1 MVQSRLALRG
11 RPLLVE
17 FKTDD
22 YMKKLVFAAA
32 LAALFAGNAFAQQP
46 AGSPEGGISAEML
59 KEISKG
65 YEGNAYDKALR
76 NALAVTPIGTLAM
89 NAENAAMIDTHFSD
103 RVKTKGIT
111 DQQSS
116 GRCWLFTGLN
126 VLRAKMIDK
135 YDLPR
140 MEFSQNYLFFYD
152 QLEKAN
158 LFLQGV
164 IDTKDLPFEDRKV
177 DWLFSN
183 PLSDG
188 GQFTGVSNLIAKY
201 GVVPSEAM
209 PETYQANNTSQMAN
223 LIKLKLR
230 EYGLEL
236 RETYDKAYKEA
247 AKRPRKDVEK
257 AMKKVEA
264 ELQDMKVKQLSEV
277 YRMLALCLGEPVQ
290 EFEWI
295 RCDKNNNIVSRNT
308 YTPKS
313 FYDEFI
319 GEDLENNYVM
329 IMNDPCREYGKV
341 YEIDYDRHVYDGH
354 NWLYVNLP
362 VERIKEMA
370 IASIKDNT
378 AMYFSCDVG
387 KFANSKKGV
396 LDINNFDYESLMGV
410 TFGMDKK
417 ERVQTHA
424 SGSSHAMTLIAVDI
438 VDGKPVKWMVE
449 NSWGP
454 SSGYQGNYIMTDEWF
469 DEYMFRLV
477 VEKKYVPSDVLEM
490 LDQEPV
496 QLPAWDPMFAPEE

>member
-1 MVQSRLALRG
+1 
-11 RPLLVE
+11 
-17 FKTDD
+17 
-22 YMKKLVFAAA
+22 MKKVILTAAFAAMFIGHGA
-32 LAALFAGNAFAQQP
+32 MAQQP
-46 AGSPEGGISAEML
+46 AGSPDGGIPAAML
-59 KEISKG
+59 EEISSS
-65 YEGNAYDKALR
+65 YACDADDKAIR
-76 NALAVTPIGTLAM
+76 NALAVTPIPTLAT

-103 RVKTKGIT
+103 RVRTKGIT

-126 VLRAKMIDK
+126 VLIAKMIDK
-135 YDLPR
+135 YDLPG

-177 DWLFSN
+177 DWLFTN

-188 GQFTGVSNLIAKY
+188 GQFTGVSNLITKY
-201 GVVPSEAM
+201 GLVPAEAM
-209 PETYQANNTSQMAN
+209 PETYQANNTSQMAT
-223 LIKLKLR
+223 LLKLKLR
-230 EYGLEL
+230 EQGLDL
-236 RETYDKAYKEA
+236 REAA
-247 AKRPRKDVEK
+247 AKGANAKK
-257 AMKKVEA
+257 LQAMKVE
-264 ELQDMKVKQLSEV
+264 QLKDI
-277 YRMLALCLGEPVQ
+277 YRMLALCLGEPVK

-295 RCDKNNNIVSRNT
+295 RCDKSNKIVSRKT

-319 GEDLENNYVM
+319 GEDLENNYIM

-354 NWLYVNLP
+354 NWVYINLP

-454 SSGYQGNYIMTDEWF
+454 ASGYQGNYIMTDEWF
-469 DEYMFRLV
+469 NEYMFRLV
-477 VEKKYVPSDVLEM
+477 VEKKYVPADVLKM
-490 LDQEPV
+490 LDQKPI
-496 QLPAWDPMFAPEE
+496 QLPAWDPMFAPEQ

>member
-1 MVQSRLALRG
+1 
-11 RPLLVE
+11 
-17 FKTDD
+17 
-22 YMKKLVFAAA
+22 MKRFILTAAFAAMFIGHSA
-32 LAALFAGNAFAQQP
+32 MAQQP
-46 AGSPEGGISAEML
+46 AGSPEGGISAAML
-59 KEISKG
+59 EEISG
-65 YEGNAYDKALR
+65 SYAGDADDKAIR
-76 NALAVTPIGTLAM
+76 NALAVTPIPTLAT

-103 RVKTKGIT
+103 RVRTKGIT

-135 YDLPR
+135 YDLPG

-188 GQFTGVSNLIAKY
+188 GQFTGVSNLITKY
-201 GVVPSEAM
+201 GLVPAEAM
-209 PETYQANNTSQMAN
+209 PETYQANNTSQMAT
-223 LIKLKLR
+223 LLKLKLR
-230 EYGLEL
+230 EQGLDL
-236 RETYDKAYKEA
+236 REAA
-247 AKRPRKDVEK
+247 AKGANAKK
-257 AMKKVEA
+257 LQAMKV
-264 ELQDMKVKQLSEV
+264 DQLKDI
-277 YRMLALCLGEPVQ
+277 YRMLALCLGEPVK

-295 RCDKNNNIVSRNT
+295 RCDKSNKIVSRKT

-319 GEDLENNYVM
+319 GEDLENNYIM

-354 NWLYVNLP
+354 NWVYINLP

-454 SSGYQGNYIMTDEWF
+454 ASGYQGNYIMTDEWF
-469 DEYMFRLV
+469 NEYMFRLV
-477 VEKKYVPSDVLEM
+477 VEKKYVPADVLKM
-490 LDQEPV
+490 LDQKPI
-496 QLPAWDPMFAPEE
+496 QLPAWDPMFAPEQ

>member
-1 MVQSRLALRG
+1 
-11 RPLLVE
+11 
-17 FKTDD
+17 
-22 YMKKLVFAAA
+22 MKKLVLTVAMAT
-32 LAALFAGNAFAQQP
+32 LCAGYSAYAQQT

-59 KEISKG
+59 SEISKG
-65 YEGNAYDKALR
+65 YAGDADDRAIR
-76 NALAVTPIGTLAM
+76 NALAGSSIATLAV
-89 NAENAAMIDTHFSD
+89 NADNAAMIDTHFSD

-135 YDLPR
+135 YDLTG

-158 LFLQGV
+158 LFLQGI
-164 IDTKDLPFEDRKV
+164 IDTKELPFEDRKV

-188 GQFTGVSNLIAKY
+188 GQFTGVSNLIVKY
-201 GVVPSEAM
+201 GLVPSEAM
-209 PETYQANNTSQMAN
+209 PETYQSNNTSNMAT
-223 LIKLKLR
+223 LLKLKLR
-230 EYGLEL
+230 EYGLDL
-236 RETYDKAYKEA
+236 REA
-247 AKRPRKDVEK
+247 AAEGASAKKLQK
-257 AMKKVEA
+257 MKVE
-264 ELQDMKVKQLSEV
+264 QLSEV
-277 YRMLALCLGEPVQ
+277 YRMLALCLGKPVK
-290 EFEWI
+290 EFEW
-295 RCDKNNNIVSRNT
+295 DGKT

-313 FYDEFI
+313 FYNEFI

-329 IMNDPCREYGKV
+329 VMNDPCREYGKV

-378 AMYFSCDVG
+378 AMYFSCDVA
-387 KFANSKKGV
+387 KFLDRKKGV
-396 LDINNFDYESLMGV
+396 LDIANFDYESLMGV

-424 SGSSHAMTLIAVDI
+424 SGSSHAMTLIAVD
-438 VDGKPVKWMVE
+438 VCEETGKPVKWMVE

-454 SSGYQGNYIMTDEWF
+454 ASGYQGCLIMTDEWF
-469 DEYMFRLV
+469 NEYMFRLV
-477 VEKKYVPSDVLEM
+477 VEKKYVPEDILKMME
-490 LDQEPV
+490 QEPV
-496 QLPAWDPMFAPEE
+496 LLPAWDPMFAPEE

>member
-1 MVQSRLALRG
+1 
-11 RPLLVE
+11 
-17 FKTDD
+17 
-22 YMKKLVFAAA
+22 MKKVILTAAFAAM
-32 LAALFAGNAFAQQP
+32 LISQNAMAQQP
-46 AGSPEGGISAEML
+46 AGSPEGGISAAML
-59 KEISKG
+59 AEIRSSYAG
-65 YEGNAYDKALR
+65 DADDKAIR
-76 NALAVTPIGTLAM
+76 NALAVTPIPTLAT

-103 RVKTKGIT
+103 RVRTKGIT

-135 YDLPR
+135 YDLPG

-164 IDTKDLPFEDRKV
+164 IDTKDLPFDDRKV
-177 DWLFSN
+177 DWLFTN

-188 GQFTGVSNLIAKY
+188 GQFTGVSNLITKY
-201 GVVPSEAM
+201 GLVPAEAM
-209 PETYQANNTSQMAN
+209 PETYQANNTSQMAT
-223 LIKLKLR
+223 LLKLKLR
-230 EYGLEL
+230 EQGLDL
-236 RETYDKAYKEA
+236 REAA
-247 AKRPRKDVEK
+247 AKGAK
-257 AMKKVEA
+257 AKS
-264 ELQDMKVKQLSEV
+264 LQTMKVDMLKDI

-295 RCDKNNNIVSRNT
+295 RCDKSNNIVSRKT

-319 GEDLENNYVM
+319 GEDLENNYIM

-354 NWLYVNLP
+354 NWVYINLP

-454 SSGYQGNYIMTDEWF
+454 ASGYQGNYIMTDEWF
-469 DEYMFRLV
+469 NEYMFRLV
-477 VEKKYVPSDVLEM
+477 VEKKYVPEDVLKM
-490 LDQEPV
+490 LDQKPV
-496 QLPAWDPMFAPEE
+496 QLPAWDPMFAPEQ

>member
-1 MVQSRLALRG
+1 MAA
-11 RPLLVE
+11 
-17 FKTDD
+17 F
-22 YMKKLVFAAA
+22 FAAGA
-32 LAALFAGNAFAQQP
+32 YAQQT
-46 AGSPEGGISAEML
+46 AGSHEGGISAEML
-59 KEISKG
+59 AEISKG
-65 YEGNAYDKALR
+65 YEGDADDRAIR
-76 NALAVTPIGTLAM
+76 NALAGSSIATLSV
-89 NAENAAMIDTHFSD
+89 NADNAAMIDTHFSD

-135 YDLPR
+135 YDLPG

-188 GQFTGVSNLIAKY
+188 GQFTGVSNLIVKY
-201 GVVPSEAM
+201 GLVPSDAM
-209 PETYQANNTSQMAN
+209 PETYQSNNTSNMAT
-223 LIKLKLR
+223 LLKLKLR
-230 EYGLEL
+230 EDGLDL
-236 RETYDKAYKEA
+236 RRAYAEGR
-247 AKRPRKDVEK
+247 AKIGKGPKKDVEK
-257 AMKKVEA
+257 GLKTLDAQLQKMKVE
-264 ELQDMKVKQLSEV
+264 QLSEI
-277 YRMLALCLGEPVQ
+277 YRMLALCLGEPVKDFMY
-290 EFEWI
+290 EG
-295 RCDKNNNIVSRNT
+295 KK
-308 YTPKS
+308 YTPVS
-313 FYDEFI
+313 FYEEFI

-387 KFANSKKGV
+387 KFLDRKKGV
-396 LDINNFDYESLMGV
+396 LDIANFDYESLMGV

-438 VDGKPVKWMVE
+438 CEETGKPVKWMVE

-454 SSGYQGNYIMTDEWF
+454 SSGYQGCLIMTDEWF
-469 DEYMFRLV
+469 NEYMFRLV
-477 VEKKYVPSDVLEM
+477 VEKKYVPADVLEM
-490 LDQEPV
+490 LEQKPEL
-496 QLPAWDPMFAPEE
+496 LPAWDPMFAPEE